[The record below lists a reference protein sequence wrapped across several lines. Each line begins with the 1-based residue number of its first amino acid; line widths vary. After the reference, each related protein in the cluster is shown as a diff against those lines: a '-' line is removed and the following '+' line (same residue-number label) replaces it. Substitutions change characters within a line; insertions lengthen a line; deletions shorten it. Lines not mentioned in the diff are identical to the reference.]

1 MKTAMLH
8 HRVAEIQLSY
18 RNRVPASLRAKVDS
32 TQKVYELAIDSWDS
46 DKIDFVEQFKI
57 LLLNRACHVLG
68 ISEIA
73 SGSVGGVLIDPR
85 LVYVTALK
93 SNASGI
99 ILLHNHPSGNLKASE
114 ADIRLTQVLM
124 QGASYLDILI
134 HDHMIVTSE
143 GYYSLAEN
151 GLM

>member
-8 HRVAEIQLSY
+8 QVAEIQLSY
-18 RNRVPASLRAKVDS
+18 RNRVPASMRPQVDS
-32 TQKVYELAIDSWDS
+32 SRKAYELAMENWDEER
-46 DKIDFVEQFKI
+46 IDFVEQFKV

-99 ILLHNHPSGNLKASE
+99 ILLHNHPSGNLKPSR
-114 ADIRLTQVLM
+114 ADIRITLDLIK
-124 QGASYLDILI
+124 GASCLNILI
-134 HDHMIVTSE
+134 HDHIIVTSE

-151 GLM
+151 GHM